1 MGKKSSPQSTAS
13 SFDHEDFGSGAV
25 EGHSASS
32 ESPIAPV
39 NQTISEPPSSKS
51 LSRVPRQLGS
61 GVSIASSSA
70 PSPDDSQWAR
80 PIDHVAFR
88 PRPTTTIAGMLTI
101 FLAVWFSSLTSDNPA
116 AIVVVAAASCF
127 LVGTITIVHGLLRW
141 ENAENV
147 YEKERSAA
155 EIWHSKFLRLYSQWE
170 RTTSVLSHMTDG
182 IIMLSP
188 ELNIVLINEAARH
201 LLALP
206 SDRTYLGR
214 KFSEIIRIPE
224 IVRAVKQTDV
234 DGTSAGINV
243 EIVDGHT
250 VRPIAVRINPMGTI
264 DRPHMLLVLN
274 DETERQRL
282 EAIRREFIAN
292 VSHELKTPLAAIKGY
307 AETVELAIEDDP
319 EAAIHFISQIDDQCR
334 RLEALIADMMKLARA
349 QSGPDTLR
357 IRAIDLN
364 EIIHQAMNTF
374 QPVAAAKEIDLS
386 VEQQAN
392 GDDTGEQAPFMVTGD
407 EEALLTITQ
416 NLVSNAIRHTPEN
429 GRVTVHCYPEEKGF
443 VLAVEDNGVGIAPE
457 YQERIFER
465 FYRVQNT
472 RKVHDG
478 GTGIGL
484 SIVKNL
490 VRALN
495 GNIQVISSPGEGARF
510 EVWLP
515 APSN

>member
-1 MGKKSSPQSTAS
+1 MAKQTSSPSTKRSLQNDAPVAGRSTS
-13 SFDHEDFGSGAV
+13 SV
-25 EGHSASS
+25 
-32 ESPIAPV
+32 PV
-39 NQTISEPPSSKS
+39 NQPVSEPPSSKT

-88 PRPTTTIAGMLTI
+88 PRASATIAGMLTI
-101 FLAVWFSSLTSDNPA
+101 FLAIWFSSLTSDSPT
-116 AIVVVAAASCF
+116 AIIVVAAASCF
-127 LVGTITIVHGLLRW
+127 LVGTITIVHNLLRW
-141 ENAENV
+141 ENAESV

-224 IVRAVKQTDV
+224 IIRAVKQTDA
-234 DGTSAGINV
+234 DSTAAGINV

-357 IRAIDLN
+357 IRSIDLH
-364 EIIHQAMNTF
+364 EIIRQAMNTF
-374 QPVAAAKEIDLS
+374 LPVAAAKEIELS
-386 VEQQAN
+386 VTRQASTD
-392 GDDTGEQAPFMVTGD
+392 DDTEKSRCMVTGD

-416 NLVSNAIRHTPEN
+416 NLVSNAIRHTPQN
-429 GRVTVHCYPEEKGF
+429 GQITIHCYPDDKGV

-465 FYRVQNT
+465 FYRVENT
-472 RKVHDG
+472 RKTHDG

-495 GNIQVISSPGEGARF
+495 GNIQVISSPGQGARF

-515 APSN
+515 SPST